1 MRRILV
7 ALLIFGFAGA
17 TSAAVNNIQ
26 VSGDITTQAITRD
39 LSLGLTG
46 SSNYKDSEDFVLSQV
61 RLRFDADLTEN
72 VSAVV
77 QLINERLWGSEDEQ
91 NTGSDSNVDLDLAY
105 VVMKN
110 MVYDPLT
117 VTIGR
122 QNLRFGRGLII
133 GDPDTDN
140 VADADSGLNGVAD
153 DLSLRKSFD
162 AVRATLDYDPLVL
175 DIIYAKVQENDTNV
189 DDDQNLYGIN
199 AAYKLSDKTNL
210 EGYFFVKDKDNV
222 ANDGAGN
229 ISGNGIGMNND
240 RVYTVGVRGDTIAIN
255 NLTLYG
261 EYAYQ
266 FGKDYAT
273 AGSPLSRDA
282 FAAQVGA
289 VYAFQDRRN
298 SKVGLEYTY
307 LSGDN
312 DNSDSDQDAWDPMFE
327 DQRVGEIANL
337 LFDNTNLQYVKLS
350 GSTDL
355 REDITAGLDVYYLRL
370 AHSIASGT
378 SLTTTSDVVSDYT
391 VKATESEIGW
401 EIDPSLT
408 YDYTEDV
415 QLGLVAGIF
424 LPGDLFA
431 DSNDNTA
438 YSLRATAKVEF

>member
-7 ALLIFGFAGA
+7 ALLIFGIAGA
-17 TSAAVNNIQ
+17 ASAAVNNIQ

-39 LSLGLTG
+39 LSLGEVG
-46 SSNYKDSEDFVLSQV
+46 EQDSEDFILTQV

-77 QLINERLWGSEDEQ
+77 QLLNERLWGAENDTTSSTSTD
-91 NTGSDSNVDLDLAY
+91 VKLDLAY
-105 VVMKN
+105 LVMKN
-110 MVYDPLT
+110 MIYDPLT

-122 QNLRFGRGLII
+122 QNLRFGRGLIV

-140 VADADSGLNGVAD
+140 VVDTNSGLATVAD

-175 DIIYAKVQENDTNV
+175 DIIFAKVREGSTNIA
-189 DDDQNLYGIN
+189 DDQNLYGVN
-199 AAYKLSDKTNL
+199 AAYNLSDKTNL

-222 ANDGAGN
+222 TINNGG
-229 ISGNGIGMNND
+229 SSSGIGMSND
-240 RVYTVGVRGDTIAIN
+240 RVYTIGLRGDTTAID

-273 AGSPLSRDA
+273 AGTILARDA

-289 VYAFQDRRN
+289 VYAFQDKRN
-298 SKVGLEYTY
+298 SQVGLEYTY
-307 LSGDN
+307 LSGD
-312 DNSDSDQDAWDPMFE
+312 SDSSDNDQTAWDPMFE

-337 LFDNTNLQYVKLS
+337 LFDNTNLQYIKLS
-350 GSTDL
+350 AATDL

-370 AHSIASGT
+370 AKSYASTSLATSSPSPSFMDIASL
-378 SLTTTSDVVSDYT
+378 SN
-391 VKATESEIGW
+391 
-401 EIDPSLT
+401 
-408 YDYTEDV
+408 
-415 QLGLVAGIF
+415 F
-424 LPGDLFA
+424 LSKDINCNCSILIEP
-431 DSNDNTA
+431 
-438 YSLRATAKVEF
+438 

>member
-7 ALLIFGFAGA
+7 ALLIFGVAGVA
-17 TSAAVNNIQ
+17 SAAVNNIQ

-46 SSNYKDSEDFVLSQV
+46 SSSYKDSEDFVLSQV

-77 QLINERLWGSEDEQ
+77 QLINERLWGCEDEQ
-91 NTGSDSNVDLDLAY
+91 GSTSVGSDSNVDLDLAY

-110 MVYDPLT
+110 MIYDPLT
-117 VTIGR
+117 ITIGR

-140 VADADSGLNGVAD
+140 AVSTSSGLISIAN

-162 AVRATLDYDPLVL
+162 AIRATLDYDPLVIDL
-175 DIIYAKVQENDTNV
+175 IYSKINENATNV
-189 DDDQNLYGIN
+189 DDDVNIYGIN

-210 EGYFFVKDKDNV
+210 ESYLFIKNHDNV
-222 ANDGAGN
+222 V
-229 ISGNGIGMNND
+229 SGTNTSTSD
-240 RVYTVGVRGDTIAIN
+240 RVFTIGLRGDTTAVD

-266 FGKDYAT
+266 FGRDHTSTGVAN
-273 AGSPLSRDA
+273 ALSRDA

-289 VYAFQDRRN
+289 VYAFQDKRN
-298 SKVGLEYTY
+298 SQLGLEYTY
-307 LSGDN
+307 LSGD
-312 DNSDSDQDAWDPMFE
+312 DNASDNDQDAWDPMFE

-337 LFDNTNLQYVKLS
+337 IFNNTNLQCIKLS
-350 GSTDL
+350 GATDL

-370 AHSIASGT
+370 AHSVPTTMSGAS
-378 SLTTTSDVVSDYT
+378 SVVSSNAYA
-391 VKATESEIGW
+391 VESDKENIGW
-401 EIDPSLT
+401 EIDSSLK

-415 QLGLVAGIF
+415 QLGLIGGIF
-424 LPGDLFA
+424 LPGSLFA
-431 DSNDNTA
+431 DSNDDTA